1 MWTEELGGLPSMGSH
16 RVGHDWS
23 DTACKHALEKEMA
36 THSSVPAWRIPGT
49 GEPGGLPSMGSH
61 RVGHDWNDLAAAAT
75 STRRSM
81 KSAIFTC
88 ASAHSLIAE
97 AVLRECMEQ
106 LLQLSWEDWGLSPP
120 QEQPGSPDTQGQ
132 VLASSLCQGAI
143 SMQSPAWE
151 LICRAGWAQRLV
163 CALPGSAQITAPLP
177 ATVKTL
183 GHLLL
188 APPALFP
195 EFFTSVLHRYLSEA
209 ACSSSKLLMPS
220 GLEAWEFLS
229 ILGSLHR
236 IDTCHLYPTT
246 NFRSAQHYETGSTF
260 RISVPSK
267 TIRIPL

>member
-1 MWTEELGGLPSMGSH
+1 MLLLTPWLQKRFSGSAWSSCCSLAGRTEDSALHRSSLALLTLRAKFLP
-16 RVGHDWS
+16 
-23 DTACKHALEKEMA
+23 
-36 THSSVPAWRIPGT
+36 P
-49 GEPGGLPSMGSH
+49 
-61 RVGHDWNDLAAAAT
+61 
-75 STRRSM
+75 
-81 KSAIFTC
+81 
-88 ASAHSLIAE
+88 
-97 AVLRECMEQ
+97 
-106 LLQLSWEDWGLSPP
+106 
-120 QEQPGSPDTQGQ
+120 
-132 VLASSLCQGAI
+132 LCQGAI

-195 EFFTSVLHRYLSEA
+195 EFFTSVPHRYLSEA